1 MATIP
6 ESPLDASDVLALTSR
21 SHPPV
26 EDNVDSVRSESMLE
40 VRALRRMSARDD
52 DEQAAVPGL
61 PLGSYGPLS
70 CRVTHCAP
78 DTDATSASPP
88 VQIREIP

>member
-52 DEQAAVPGL
+52 DEQAAIPGL
-61 PLGSYGPLS
+61 PLGNYGPLT
-70 CRVTHCAP
+70 CRVTHCCAGH
-78 DTDATSASPP
+78 
-88 VQIREIP
+88 